1 LKELPALML
10 GERQELNRRAIEL
23 DEEGLSSHDQALV
36 AERFEEQRHNPESVL
51 KLEERKARVCART
64 DG

>member
-1 LKELPALML
+1 ML

-23 DEEGLSSHDQALV
+23 DEEGLSLHDQALV